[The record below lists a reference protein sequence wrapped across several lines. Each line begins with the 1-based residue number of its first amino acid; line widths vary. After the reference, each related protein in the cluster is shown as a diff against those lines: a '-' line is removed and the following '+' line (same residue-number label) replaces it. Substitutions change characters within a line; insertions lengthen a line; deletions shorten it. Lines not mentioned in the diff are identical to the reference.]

1 MGRRGSPGRTDA
13 SNRNPKRGDVAVS
26 TGRTL
31 GACPHCE
38 TGIPATGLLI
48 EYETEAGRDLFA
60 ECPECE
66 VVVTPE

>member
-1 MGRRGSPGRTDA
+1 M
-13 SNRNPKRGDVAVS
+13 S

-38 TGIPATGLLI
+38 ATIPAAKLLI
-48 EYETEAGRDLFA
+48 EYETSSGRDRFA
-60 ECPECE
+60 ECPACE